1 MLTFVY
7 LLHSLLVR
15 VCLSS
20 PSCVLTPPRSLLPCN
35 SNTSLSANA
44 AAPAV
49 SLHRRATKEIR
60 PFTEQ
65 RLKDKHINATWEC
78 YDKVSHFIPWFRE
91 TPPNFFSSVLLK
103 FGIKTL
109 GGKKTNLCLKW
120 GVQTAEVRCFREG
133 GEPSTTGSSWQESE
147 AEPARNAVM
156 AFNEEDLF
164 IIGIRFVFYLAA
176 TSRIL

>member
-15 VCLSS
+15 VCL
-20 PSCVLTPPRSLLPCN
+20 PPPYVLTAPRSLLPCN

-44 AAPAV
+44 TASAV

-78 YDKVSHFIPWFRE
+78 YDKVPHFIPQFRE
-91 TPPNFFSSVLLK
+91 TPPNFLRE
-103 FGIKTL
+103 
-109 GGKKTNLCLKW
+109 
-120 GVQTAEVRCFREG
+120 TAERLY
-133 GEPSTTGSSWQESE
+133 SESLE
-147 AEPARNAVM
+147 
-156 AFNEEDLF
+156 
-164 IIGIRFVFYLAA
+164 
-176 TSRIL
+176 